1 MYFCGV
7 ACNFSLI
14 FKIYLG
20 LFSFFLISLAKC
32 LSIFFIFSKN
42 QELFSLLFS
51 IFAIIYFIYFH
62 LDLHSFFLSF
72 FLSFFVMILDF
83 ACSCFS
89 SSFDVKLGGLFQFF
103 FVPDIRTSLFKLL
116 LLCCIDFGSL
126 FPFSFVSRYF
136 LFPVWF
142 IQWPTG
148 FLVAYCLASMFV
160 GFASFFI
167 ADFYSHS
174 IVVRKMIDMVSIF
187 LNLLRLV
194 LCPSMRSIL
203 KNIWNALEKNILSAP
218 LE

>member
-42 QELFSLLFS
+42 QELVSLLFS

-62 LDLHSFFLSF
+62 LDLHSF

-103 FVPDIRTSLFKLL
+103 FFFFSWYKN
-116 LLCCIDFGSL
+116 
-126 FPFSFVSRYF
+126 FPLQTAFVVLHRF
-136 LFPVWF
+136 W
-142 IQWPTG
+142 IT
-148 FLVAYCLASMFV
+148 
-160 GFASFFI
+160 
-167 ADFYSHS
+167 
-174 IVVRKMIDMVSIF
+174 VSIF
-187 LNLLRLV
+187 ICL
-194 LCPSMRSIL
+194 
-203 KNIWNALEKNILSAP
+203 
-218 LE
+218 